1 MSKSETRTTDSGTA
15 NEPSALTDK
24 ELDAVTGG
32 ASPKLY
38 QACADGAHL
47 PIGHK
52 EEVELLSWSWG
63 PA

>member
-32 ASPKLY
+32 VPQAVPGLRRWSPS
-38 QACADGAHL
+38 ADRAQGR
-47 PIGHK
+47 G
-52 EEVELLSWSWG
+52 
-63 PA
+63 